1 LIASLRG
8 KSEEDFILFLLI
20 VTLLLIPDLGFGS
33 LVRLEGMPIAFILKV
48 ALAYVMALY
57 VILPAILIIH
67 GRRKEGGLLSSF
79 LVGLM
84 PFLVHTSYK
93 ILRGFFL
100 VGALI
105 DHIVYGDYIILG
117 LLAGLIGA
125 SANLC
130 NRSRK
135 LGLLLLIVMLSAWT
149 LMRILP
155 LIVTHFVPSPPSG
168 MPPPPPVGPALGA

>member
-1 LIASLRG
+1 LIASLRKRSG
-8 KSEEDFILFLLI
+8 EDFIIFLLI

-33 LVRLEGMPIAFILKV
+33 LVRLEGMPIVFILKV

-67 GRRKEGGLLSSF
+67 GRRKEGGLLSNF
-79 LVGLM
+79 LIGLT
-84 PFLVHTSYK
+84 PFLVYTSYK
-93 ILRGFFL
+93 ILQELFL
-100 VGALI
+100 VGRLF
-105 DHIVYGDYIILG
+105 DHVLYGDYIILG

-135 LGLLLLIVMLSAWT
+135 LGLLLLIVALSSWT

-155 LIVTHFVPSPPSG
+155 LIVMHFVPSLPSG
-168 MPPPPPVGPALGA
+168 TPPPPPVGPALGA